1 MSNKLIIS
9 DFYKN
14 ILFGFYF
21 EDDKLQRLVNLKN
34 DNVVGNIYCGYVKD
48 VVKNINGA
56 FVLFDDNKKGYL
68 SLKDFKN
75 PVKQGDKVLVQ
86 VSGDKIKTKDYSLTS
101 RINLNSECLVLT
113 VGNTGISVSRKIKD
127 KDIREEL
134 KSTLSVKKNDV
145 YGFIIRTNALD
156 FSKEDI
162 LKQADDLINQL
173 EDLKKRFAFV
183 TPKAALLK
191 KDYLQDLIS
200 EFKKHG
206 ELSIITDVVYIYDTL
221 KEHNDMVT
229 YNDNSKISLCNK
241 YSLETHL
248 NRLLSK
254 KVWLKSGAYLI
265 IEPTEALTVIDV
277 NTGKADLKTNKES
290 TFKKI
295 NLEAA
300 KEIALQMKLRN
311 ISGIIIVDF
320 INMSS
325 NKDYDILTHEM
336 SEYLTNDFSISN
348 VVDITKLGLMEL
360 TRKKKEK
367 SLEEIVNEKK
377 DDN

>member
-1 MSNKLIIS
+1 M
-9 DFYKN
+9 
-14 ILFGFYF
+14 
-21 EDDKLQRLVNLKN
+21 
-34 DNVVGNIYCGYVKD
+34 
-48 VVKNINGA
+48 
-56 FVLFDDNKKGYL
+56 
-68 SLKDFKN
+68 
-75 PVKQGDKVLVQ
+75 
-86 VSGDKIKTKDYSLTS
+86 
-101 RINLNSECLVLT
+101 
-113 VGNTGISVSRKIKD
+113 
-127 KDIREEL
+127 
-134 KSTLSVKKNDV
+134 
-145 YGFIIRTNALD
+145 
-156 FSKEDI
+156 
-162 LKQADDLINQL
+162 
-173 EDLKKRFAFV
+173 
-183 TPKAALLK
+183 
-191 KDYLQDLIS
+191 QDLIS

-320 INMSS
+320 INMSN

-377 DDN
+377 MIIKIISWIIFIGLVIALIVGAINIYMVTTTSKRIISVDDAKDINADCIIVLGAGVKPTGKPSWMLEDRIIVGEQLYNVNAAPKLLMSGDHGRENYDEVNTMKNYAINDGIPSEDIFMDHAGFETYDSMYRAKKIFGAKKVVIVSQKYHLYRSLYIAKNGLRRIRSFVRP

>member
-145 YGFIIRTNALD
+145 YGFIVRTNALD

-162 LKQADDLINQL
+162 
-173 EDLKKRFAFV
+173 
-183 TPKAALLK
+183 
-191 KDYLQDLIS
+191 
-200 EFKKHG
+200 
-206 ELSIITDVVYIYDTL
+206 
-221 KEHNDMVT
+221 
-229 YNDNSKISLCNK
+229 
-241 YSLETHL
+241 
-248 NRLLSK
+248 
-254 KVWLKSGAYLI
+254 
-265 IEPTEALTVIDV
+265 
-277 NTGKADLKTNKES
+277 
-290 TFKKI
+290 
-295 NLEAA
+295 
-300 KEIALQMKLRN
+300 
-311 ISGIIIVDF
+311 
-320 INMSS
+320 
-325 NKDYDILTHEM
+325 
-336 SEYLTNDFSISN
+336 
-348 VVDITKLGLMEL
+348 
-360 TRKKKEK
+360 
-367 SLEEIVNEKK
+367 
-377 DDN
+377 

>member
-1 MSNKLIIS
+1 MNNKLIIS

-75 PVKQGDKVLVQ
+75 PVKQVDT
-86 VSGDKIKTKDYSLTS
+86 D
-101 RINLNSECLVLT
+101 
-113 VGNTGISVSRKIKD
+113 ISVSRKIKD

-320 INMSS
+320 INIS
-325 NKDYDILTHEM
+325 NDKDYDILTHEM